1 MDTCVWC
8 RIFDDQTQIRIAE
21 ETMALI
27 SILELAESRKV
38 SILNSDIL
46 EDEIEEILNQEK
58 RSEIQMLMA
67 ICENFIELSDD
78 IIEFANELQKKCNLS
93 GGDALHLAC
102 ACNSS
107 QIFLT
112 CDDFILE
119 KINCI
124 EELIMRK
131 GNILKVEN
139 PINFIEEKHES
150 ENYN

>member
-21 ETMALI
+21 ETMAFI
-27 SILELAESRKV
+27 SILELAESGEV
-38 SILNSDIL
+38 SIVNSDVL
-46 EDEIEEILNQEK
+46 EDEIEEILSQEK
-58 RSEIQMLMA
+58 RSEIQMLMTLSD
-67 ICENFIELSDD
+67 NFVELSDD
-78 IIEFANELQKKCNLS
+78 IIEFAKELQKNCNLS

-107 QIFLT
+107 QFFLT

-124 EELIMRK
+124 EEMMKKK

-139 PINFIEEKHES
+139 PIDFIEEKHES
-150 ENYN
+150 